1 MPRKW
6 NDDNYTTKKRSR
18 KRCYVFNRAEIIN
31 VTISY
36 QSFFDAKMFSCSC
49 FWCDIF
55 VLIFVMWY
63 FVLSFIAKINVD
75 KLAKTCNDNFNTEKT
90 HWYGNARLTG
100 GLFCIMLKPAIQ
112 AGLYYRWARRE
123 SSSLELANFYND
135 NFVLSFL
142 RRFWGMCW
150 LLCRSEPQGGDFFDI
165 DDVVSD
171 ADE

>member
-36 QSFFDAKMFSCSC
+36 QSFFWCEDVFMLMF
-49 FWCDIF
+49 
-55 VLIFVMWY
+55 LMWY
-63 FVLSFIAKINVD
+63 FRVKICDVIFSCYHLSQRSMLTNLL
-75 KLAKTCNDNFNTEKT
+75 KLATIT
-90 HWYGNARLTG
+90 LTRKKH
-100 GLFCIMLKPAIQ
+100 IDMAMPAIQ

>member
-6 NDDNYTTKKRSR
+6 NDDNYTTKKRLR

-36 QSFFDAKMFSCSC
+36 QSFLMRRCFHAHVFDVIFSC
-49 FWCDIF
+49 
-55 VLIFVMWY
+55 Y
-63 FVLSFIAKINVD
+63 HLSQRSMLTNLL
-75 KLAKTCNDNFNTEKT
+75 KLATIT
-90 HWYGNARLTG
+90 LTRKKH
-100 GLFCIMLKPAIQ
+100 IDMAMPAIQ